1 MSARPNRLRFI
12 SARYISSLSMSD
24 KSSRPAVRLSPIE
37 VSDAGGTILSAGS
50 IESLAKAN
58 AGQEA
63 GRVELSE
70 CIAESYR
77 QGFEEGQVVGWNR
90 AVELSNLRIEEQV
103 ARTRQHI
110 QEKEHIRALLT
121 KERQEVVWQGA
132 RIKQLEASI
141 ADMQLAVGNLA
152 SHVGSGR
159 AGPPS

>member
-1 MSARPNRLRFI
+1 M
-12 SARYISSLSMSD
+12 
-24 KSSRPAVRLSPIE
+24 
-37 VSDAGGTILSAGS
+37 GAGS
-50 IESLAKAN
+50 IESLAKVN

-77 QGFEEGQVVGWNR
+77 QGFDEGQVVGWNR
-90 AVELSNLRIEEQV
+90 AIELSNLRIEEQV

-110 QEKEHIRALLT
+110 QEKEHIRTLLT

-152 SHVGSGR
+152 SHVGRGR